1 MLAGSVRS
9 GHLAEHLADLSHT
22 HIRRRLGRRMAAPAG
37 ESCPLAA
44 REDGWADQFRM
55 ISRGEARVRKII
67 GAACCAAGLCA
78 RGTGADLLH
87 SAGVMLVGMGVLSQ

>member
-1 MLAGSVRS
+1 
-9 GHLAEHLADLSHT
+9 
-22 HIRRRLGRRMAAPAG
+22 MAAPAG